1 MTSQLFLLFR
11 SQVVSNSSRPHGQQP
26 ARLPSP
32 SPGPCP
38 SSRPLNRC
46 TLLLNFSSLS
56 QGMKIAALSRG
67 DWEDCRRPVRQ
78 SYTAWH
84 TGVPGTQEASAAV
97 LHCLAHRSAWHT
109 AGTRLQLQSQF
120 FPPPPQRSL
129 GSSPKWKP
137 TNLDSEDSH
146 SRPRTAPEANAEE
159 PNRCKSL
166 RVKLSHVSG
175 NY

>member
-56 QGMKIAALSRG
+56 QEMKIAALSRG

-97 LHCLAHRSAWHT
+97 LHCLAHRSAWYT
-109 AGTRLQLQSQF
+109 GVPGTQQALGCSYSHNSFLRRRSALWALRLNGSPLTWILKTRIQGRELPLRQTQKSQT
-120 FPPPPQRSL
+120 
-129 GSSPKWKP
+129 GA
-137 TNLDSEDSH
+137 SH
-146 SRPRTAPEANAEE
+146 
-159 PNRCKSL
+159 
-166 RVKLSHVSG
+166 
-175 NY
+175 

>member
-84 TGVPGTQEASAAV
+84 TGVPGTQQALGCSYSHNSF
-97 LHCLAHRSAWHT
+97 LRRRSALWALRLNGSPLT
-109 AGTRLQLQSQF
+109 WILKTRIQGRELPLRQTQKSQT
-120 FPPPPQRSL
+120 
-129 GSSPKWKP
+129 GA
-137 TNLDSEDSH
+137 SH
-146 SRPRTAPEANAEE
+146 
-159 PNRCKSL
+159 
-166 RVKLSHVSG
+166 
-175 NY
+175 